1 MKFYSKQIHSSTSR
15 HAQPPAPARDKTTPT
30 PIYHIPRVDRL
41 SFFRPPYFARWA
53 QYVRL
58 CRPISPVG
66 LNTCACVALFRPLS
80 SIRALVSPYFAR
92 WAQYVRLCR
101 PISPVGLNTGSGLRL
116 LPFRQYAYAAG
127 LCAHCVAR
135 IRPAMARPRRV
146 AQARHCLVDV
156 N

>member
-15 HAQPPAPARDKTTPT
+15 HAQPPAPARDETTPT

-41 SFFRPPYFARWA
+41 S
-53 QYVRL
+53 
-58 CRPISPVG
+58 
-66 LNTCACVALFRPLS
+66 LFRP
-80 SIRALVSPYFAR
+80 PYFAR

>member
-15 HAQPPAPARDKTTPT
+15 HAQPPAPARDETTPT

-66 LNTCACVALFRPLS
+66 LNTCACVALFRPLG
-80 SIRALVSPYFAR
+80 SIRAL
-92 WAQYVRLCR
+92 
-101 PISPVGLNTGSGLRL
+101 GSGYCPLGNTPTRPGYVLTALR
-116 LPFRQYAYAAG
+116 AYA
-127 LCAHCVAR
+127 LPWRAR
-135 IRPAMARPRRV
+135 GASRKRGIASLM
-146 AQARHCLVDV
+146 
-156 N
+156 